1 VLTLSIIHN
10 PAFIV
15 ATVFLAAT
23 LVIAVVF
30 VKTAPVCDPSDI
42 IDFKDFNYSMVKL
55 ATAAFAVVVL
65 SIILNVSPL
74 LSVALVFQGVI
85 FVYELYTFI
94 DPFRT
99 WKNWYICDKEVSG
112 SGEGSCEANC

>member
-15 ATVFLAAT
+15 AAAFWAAT
-23 LVIAVVF
+23 LVVAAVF

-42 IDFKDFNYSMVKL
+42 IDFKDFSYSMVKL
-55 ATAAFAVVVL
+55 ARAAFAVVVL
-65 SIILNVSPL
+65 SMILNISPL
-74 LSVALVFQGVI
+74 LQVALVFLGII
-85 FVYELYTFI
+85 FFDALYTFI

-99 WKNWYICDKEVSG
+99 WKNWYICPKG
-112 SGEGSCEANC
+112 KRGGKA

>member
-10 PAFIV
+10 PASIV
-15 ATVFLAAT
+15 AAAFWAAT
-23 LVIAVVF
+23 LVVVAVF

-42 IDFKDFNYSMVKL
+42 EDFKDFSCSMVKL

-65 SIILNVSPL
+65 SIILNISPL
-74 LSVALVFQGVI
+74 LQVALVFLGVI
-85 FVYELYTFI
+85 FAYELYTFI

-99 WKNWYICDKEVSG
+99 WKDWYICYK
-112 SGEGSCEANC
+112 

>member
-15 ATVFLAAT
+15 AAAFWAAT
-23 LVIAVVF
+23 LVVAAVF
-30 VKTAPVCDPSDI
+30 IKTAPVCDPSDI
-42 IDFKDFNYSMVKL
+42 IDFKDFNCSMVKL

-74 LSVALVFQGVI
+74 LQVALVFLGVI

-99 WKNWYICDKEVSG
+99 WKDWYICYKR
-112 SGEGSCEANC
+112 GERE

>member
-15 ATVFLAAT
+15 AAAFWAAT
-23 LVIAVVF
+23 LVIAAVF

-42 IDFKDFNYSMVKL
+42 IDFKGFSYSMVKL
-55 ATAAFAVVVL
+55 ATATFAVVVL
-65 SIILNVSPL
+65 SIILNISPL
-74 LSVALVFQGVI
+74 LQVALVFLGVI
-85 FVYELYTFI
+85 FVDGLYTII

-99 WKNWYICDKEVSG
+99 WKNWYICYKEVSG
-112 SGEGSCEANC
+112 SGEGSGEANC

>member
-15 ATVFLAAT
+15 AVAFWAAT
-23 LVIAVVF
+23 LVIAAVF

-42 IDFKDFNYSMVKL
+42 IDFKDFNSRMAIL

-74 LSVALVFQGVI
+74 LSVALVFLGII
-85 FVYELYTFI
+85 FVDGLYTFI

-99 WKNWYICDKEVSG
+99 WKNWYICDKR
-112 SGEGSCEANC
+112 GERDWRGQWYG